1 LRIQFK
7 RSAEDENEG
16 SGGKEIVKK
25 KGLEKR
31 GSRKRGSR
39 ERGSRERRREKG
51 DSGKRGGKKGR

>member
-1 LRIQFK
+1 
-7 RSAEDENEG
+7 
-16 SGGKEIVKK
+16 VKK